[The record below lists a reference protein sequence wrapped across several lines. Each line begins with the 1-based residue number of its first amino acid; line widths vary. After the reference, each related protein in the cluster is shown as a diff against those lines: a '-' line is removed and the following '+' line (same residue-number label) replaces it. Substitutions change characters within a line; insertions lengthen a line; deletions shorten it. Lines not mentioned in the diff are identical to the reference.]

1 MNISYVTEIF
11 TSFKEM
17 YFYLQGY
24 EVEPYES
31 KHISHDVSVKVIA
44 IQTQGYSLLFLP
56 FSELI

>member
-1 MNISYVTEIF
+1 
-11 TSFKEM
+11 M

-56 FSELI
+56 FSELIWIGEGKAHTKRW